1 MSKFVQ
7 SRIEGK
13 ITLHRRYIYTSSF
26 SSAFSV
32 IETMSWLTNIG
43 KKNNEKSTTI
53 FRMKNTMH
61 GFIDLIYFE
70 NADTLAV
77 DCRNWLY
84 EKYTM

>member
-1 MSKFVQ
+1 
-7 SRIEGK
+7 
-13 ITLHRRYIYTSSF
+13 
-26 SSAFSV
+26 
-32 IETMSWLTNIG
+32 MSWLTNIG

-77 DCRNWLY
+77 DCRYWLY